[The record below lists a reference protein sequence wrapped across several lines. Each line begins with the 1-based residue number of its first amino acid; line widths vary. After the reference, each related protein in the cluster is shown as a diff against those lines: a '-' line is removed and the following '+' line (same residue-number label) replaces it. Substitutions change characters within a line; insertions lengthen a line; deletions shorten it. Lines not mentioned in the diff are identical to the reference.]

1 MALGRG
7 LGALIPN
14 FNAPPSQ
21 SSDGTRAGGAPT
33 TQSGEV
39 RVQSKENQVW
49 YVPVSLIR
57 ANAYQPRQ
65 RFDHADL
72 EDLINSIK
80 EHGVI
85 QPLLLTELKDG
96 NYELIAGERRLRAA
110 KIAGLSTVPAIVKE
124 VKGSQKL
131 ELALIENIQRQN
143 LNPLEEAFAFE
154 RLIKEFGLTQE
165 EVSRRVGKSRP
176 YVANTLR
183 LLNLPEEIKEAIMKG
198 SLSVTAARAILGLEN
213 AKEQLK
219 LYNQLMK
226 EKNSVREVEDKV
238 SAARLKANLPGR
250 RDPLVLDYEARLRE
264 ALGTKVKI
272 TKTGGKGSII
282 IDYYSDEE
290 LARIIKKISE

>member
-14 FNAPPSQ
+14 FKAPA
-21 SSDGTRAGGAPT
+21 DGDSAPT
-33 TQSGEV
+33 TQSREPAS
-39 RVQSKENQVW
+39 RPDEIRSQTKEGNVW
-49 YVPVSLIR
+49 YVPVSLIK

-65 RFDHADL
+65 QFDHADL

-85 QPLLLTELKDG
+85 QPLLLNEQKDG

-110 KIAGLSTVPAIVKE
+110 KIAGLTTVPAIVKE

-143 LNPLEEAFAFE
+143 LNSLEEAFAFE

-165 EVSRRVGKSRP
+165 EVSKRVGKSRP

-183 LLNLPEEIKEAIMKG
+183 LLNLPEEIKEAIMQG
-198 SLSVTAARAILGLEN
+198 TLSVTAARAILGLES

-238 SAARLKANLPGR
+238 SAARLQSNLPGR
-250 RDPLVLDYEARLRE
+250 RDPLVLDYEARLRA

-272 TKTGGKGSII
+272 TKTGSKGSII

-290 LARIIKKISE
+290 LGRIIKTIVK

>member
-14 FNAPPSQ
+14 FKAPT
-21 SSDGTRAGGAPT
+21 DGDSTPT
-33 TQSGEV
+33 TQPREPGTRPGEI
-39 RVQSKENQVW
+39 RVQSKEGSVW

-57 ANAYQPRQ
+57 ANTYQPRRQ
-65 RFDHADL
+65 FDHADL

-85 QPLLLTELKDG
+85 QPVLLNEQKDG

-124 VKGSQKL
+124 VRGSQKL

-165 EVSRRVGKSRP
+165 EVSKRVGKSRP

-183 LLNLPEEIKEAIMKG
+183 LLNLPEEIKSAIMKG
-198 SLSVTAARAILGLEN
+198 DLSVTAARAILGLES

-219 LYNQLMK
+219 LYNQLVK
-226 EKNSVREVEDKV
+226 EKSSVREVEDKV
-238 SAARLKANLPGR
+238 SAARLKSNLPGR

-282 IDYYSDEE
+282 VDYYSDEE
-290 LARIIKKISE
+290 LGRIMKTILK

>member
-14 FNAPPSQ
+14 FK
-21 SSDGTRAGGAPT
+21 APT
-33 TQSGEV
+33 DGDNPPTIQPREPVSRPGEI
-39 RVQSKENQVW
+39 RSQNKEGSVW
-49 YVPVSLIR
+49 YVPISLIR

-65 RFDHADL
+65 QFDHADL

-85 QPLLLTELKDG
+85 QPLLLNEQKDG
-96 NYELIAGERRLRAA
+96 NYELIAGERRWRAA
-110 KIAGLSTVPAIVKE
+110 KIAGLATVPAIVKE
-124 VKGSQKL
+124 VRGSQKL

-143 LNPLEEAFAFE
+143 LNSLEEAFAFE

-165 EVSRRVGKSRP
+165 EVSKRVGKSRP

-198 SLSVTAARAILGLEN
+198 SLSVTAARAILGLES

-238 SAARLKANLPGR
+238 SAARLQSNLPGR
-250 RDPLVLDYEARLRE
+250 RDPLVLDYEARLRA

-282 IDYYSDEE
+282 VDYYSDEE
-290 LARIIKKISE
+290 LGRIVKKISE